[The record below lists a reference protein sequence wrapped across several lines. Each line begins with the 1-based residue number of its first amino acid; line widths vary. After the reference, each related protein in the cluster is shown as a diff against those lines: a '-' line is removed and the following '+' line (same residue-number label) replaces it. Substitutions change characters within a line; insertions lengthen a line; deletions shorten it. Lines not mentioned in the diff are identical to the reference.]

1 MVKDNTSSAL
11 LVLSTLV
18 LLLLLTPMVA
28 SEATRETQTKIDS
41 ICRSNEDYGFC
52 NKVFQADIQQPDMDY
67 VGLTKIT
74 IMEAR
79 KNASNTL
86 GFIRA
91 QIPGVKDE
99 SELNYY
105 KVCEN
110 AYLTIKQ
117 SFDQAFDAFIK
128 GDYTL
133 MASDQRITPRVQANC
148 VTIFTMSSVSENPL
162 GSLNERNREMRIL
175 ITMAIITASFIVP

>member
-1 MVKDNTSSAL
+1 
-11 LVLSTLV
+11 
-18 LLLLLTPMVA
+18 
-28 SEATRETQTKIDS
+28 
-41 ICRSNEDYGFC
+41 
-52 NKVFQADIQQPDMDY
+52 
-67 VGLTKIT
+67 
-74 IMEAR
+74 MEAR